1 MGLLDKKS
9 ILNSQDIKIERVDV
23 PEWGGY
29 VFVKGMTASERDQF
43 ETIIANRSNELGGE
57 GRTVMDNFRAALA
70 AFTIVDKNGER
81 LFDLDDVEALNQK
94 SAAALQRIY
103 EKSKT
108 LSRIGNDDVEELTK
122 NSDSGQPEG
131 SPTD

>member
-9 ILNSQDIKIERVDV
+9 ILNSQDIKVERVDV